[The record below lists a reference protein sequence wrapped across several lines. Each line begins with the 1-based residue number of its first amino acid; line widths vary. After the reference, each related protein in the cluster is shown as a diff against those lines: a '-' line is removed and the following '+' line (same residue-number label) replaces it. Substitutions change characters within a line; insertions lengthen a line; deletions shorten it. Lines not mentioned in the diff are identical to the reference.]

1 MAVPNGLASSGNLIF
16 FILIVGGALQVI
28 QATGAIDI
36 GLKNLI
42 GNLQEKKIAFDCHS
56 PDIWPAVPLFAA
68 TSEEFLAF
76 MPLIYGL
83 PGTSPDCCIWYLA
96 HPPSGT
102 AAA

>member
-42 GNLQEKKIAFDCHS
+42 KKFAGKRKSAFDCHS
-56 PDIWPAVPLFAA
+56 PDIWPAVL
-68 TSEEFLAF
+68 L
-76 MPLIYGL
+76 
-83 PGTSPDCCIWYLA
+83 CR
-96 HPPSGT
+96 HQ
-102 AAA
+102 